1 MMRTLLAGPLA
12 ATLLAACYPGAD
24 APTARQVS
32 SREPSRGA
40 VSNLHPSALSPSG
53 RLSWEASRKQG
64 AVRHVARMPQ
74 ARSAVATSAAVQAH
88 ADALSG
94 EFKHF
99 ALNALLV
106 SLLDDDSPP
115 RWSDPGFLNASSL
128 VLSCV
133 SSRVEVDGHPLI
145 PGAPLPS
152 RAFRMA
158 WDMDR
163 CALFNGPISLSGRVE
178 LVVYHDGD
186 QYSAILQP
194 RHLLLESALGER
206 ATLDQPFSATTPLG
220 SPTPS

>member
-1 MMRTLLAGPLA
+1 MRRQPTLPRLHERRCEAVATPPSISHAIMMRTLLAGPLA

-152 RAFRMA
+152 
-158 WDMDR
+158 
-163 CALFNGPISLSGRVE
+163 
-178 LVVYHDGD
+178 
-186 QYSAILQP
+186 
-194 RHLLLESALGER
+194 
-206 ATLDQPFSATTPLG
+206 
-220 SPTPS
+220 